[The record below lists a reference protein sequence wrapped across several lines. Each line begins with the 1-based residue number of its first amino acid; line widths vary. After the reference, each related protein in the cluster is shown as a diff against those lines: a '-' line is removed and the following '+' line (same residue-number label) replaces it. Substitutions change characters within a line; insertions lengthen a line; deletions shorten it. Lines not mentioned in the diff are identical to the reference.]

1 MRTILHLDLD
11 AFYCSVEERRD
22 PTLRGKAFAVG
33 GSPDGRGVV
42 ASCSYEARRYGV
54 RSAMPMG
61 RARGLCPG
69 LLCLPTDFDAYR
81 KASTEVMA
89 RVRAVTPW
97 VEQISV
103 DEAFLDVSELGEP
116 GVQIARR
123 LQDEI
128 LNELGL
134 SCSLGIAT
142 NKLVAK
148 IATDVG
154 KMRVG
159 TGASPQA
166 ICEASPGGEAA
177 FLDPLPAD
185 ALWGVGPR
193 TAERLAE
200 LGMRTIGD
208 IARWPEADMR
218 RRFGKHGDFL
228 SRHARGI
235 DERPIVTERDAKSM
249 SKETTFAK
257 DVTDGEILRQT
268 LRGQVRQVCAH
279 LKKDGVCGGTVK
291 IKIRWSDFT
300 TLTRQFS
307 IPHPTDQE
315 SVVLPLALKLLEQTW
330 TDGRPVRLLGVGVG
344 SLEVPQQLNL
354 WDMRPAEEAAKAKK
368 VDATLSALRAR
379 FGETALRRAEDLLD
393 TSLPDSEE

>member
-11 AFYCSVEERRD
+11 AFYCAVEERRD
-22 PTLRGKAFAVG
+22 PSLRGKAFAVG

-69 LLCLPTDFDAYR
+69 LLCLPCDFSAYR
-81 KASTEVMA
+81 AASAEVMA
-89 RVRAVTPW
+89 RVRGVTPL
-97 VEQISV
+97 VEQISI
-103 DEAFLDVSELGEP
+103 DEAFMDVSALREP
-116 GVQIARR
+116 GIQIARR

-128 LNELGL
+128 RNELGL

-166 ICEASPGGEAA
+166 ICEAPPGGEAA

-185 ALWGVGPR
+185 ALWGVGGR
-193 TAERLAE
+193 TSERLAE
-200 LGMRTIGD
+200 LGVRTIGD
-208 IARWPEADMR
+208 IARWPEADLR
-218 RRFGKHGDFL
+218 RRFGKHGDFMA
-228 SRHARGI
+228 RHARGL
-235 DERPIVTERDAKSM
+235 DDRPIVTERDAKSM
-249 SKETTFAK
+249 SKETTFAR
-257 DVTDGEILRQT
+257 DVTDGDMLRQT
-268 LRGQVRQVCAH
+268 LRAQVRQVCAH

-291 IKIRWSDFT
+291 LKIRWSDFT

-307 IPHPTDQE
+307 VPHPTDQE
-315 SVVLPLALKLLEQTW
+315 SVILPLALKLLDQIWPE
-330 TDGRPVRLLGVGVG
+330 GRPVRLLGVGVG
-344 SLEVPQQLNL
+344 NLEVPLQLNL
-354 WDMRPAEEAAKAKK
+354 WDTRPAEEAAKAKK
-368 VDATLSALRAR
+368 VDATLNALRER
-379 FGETALRRAEDLLD
+379 FGESALRRAQDLLEPPF
-393 TSLPDSEE
+393 SNGEE